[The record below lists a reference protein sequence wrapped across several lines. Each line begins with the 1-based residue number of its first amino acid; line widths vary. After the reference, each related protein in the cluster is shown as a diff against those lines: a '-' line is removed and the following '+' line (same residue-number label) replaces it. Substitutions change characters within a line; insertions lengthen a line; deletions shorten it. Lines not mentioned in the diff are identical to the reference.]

1 MQHGKQ
7 IVSFWNLIDASDII
21 EPHHNHCG
29 MLHLPFGSDTAHPAP
44 PAGIPCRLGE
54 RADVAIILRTI
65 FIAALGT
72 LILFPLSA
80 TNGSVD
86 TLLAGTR
93 VPAGDARPA
102 WRAGLEASSEH
113 VMARLY
119 GLKAEIRADMC
130 RRGEQ
135 QYCLGGI
142 CLPVPQYDC
151 AKK

>member
-1 MQHGKQ
+1 M
-7 IVSFWNLIDASDII
+7 
-21 EPHHNHCG
+21 
-29 MLHLPFGSDTAHPAP
+29 PA
-44 PAGIPCRLGE
+44 CE
-54 RADVAIILRTI
+54 RTGVAIILRTI

-86 TLLAGTR
+86 TLLAGVRAPT
-93 VPAGDARPA
+93 GDAQPA
-102 WRAGLEASSEH
+102 WRARLDVSSER

-119 GLKAEIRADMC
+119 NLKAEIRADMC

-142 CLPVPQYDC
+142 CLPALQHGC